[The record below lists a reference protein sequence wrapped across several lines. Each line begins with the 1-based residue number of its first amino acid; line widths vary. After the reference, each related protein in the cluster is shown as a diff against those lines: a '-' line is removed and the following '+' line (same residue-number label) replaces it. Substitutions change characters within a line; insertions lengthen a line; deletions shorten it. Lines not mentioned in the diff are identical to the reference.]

1 MSLWLHVTVTNT
13 INKKPLRE
21 ERVGGD
27 STSKAQPIAE
37 VRIGA
42 KLELEAE
49 HGEVLYA
56 SPLPGLCS
64 APAFLYSL
72 GPSV

>member
-21 ERVGGD
+21 ERVDVD
-27 STSKAQPIAE
+27 SISKAQPIAE

-42 KLELEAE
+42 KQGLEAGNTE
-49 HGEVLYA
+49 KRCMLAHSHGCALL
-56 SPLPGLCS
+56 S
-64 APAFLYSL
+64 FLI
-72 GPSV
+72 

>member
-21 ERVGGD
+21 ERVGVD

-37 VRIGA
+37 
-42 KLELEAE
+42 
-49 HGEVLYA
+49 
-56 SPLPGLCS
+56 
-64 APAFLYSL
+64 
-72 GPSV
+72 

>member
-27 STSKAQPIAE
+27 STSKAQPMAE

-49 HGEVLYA
+49 NTEKCCMLSHSQVCALL
-56 SPLPGLCS
+56 S
-64 APAFLYSL
+64 FLI
-72 GPSV
+72 